1 MATEDG
7 TSSRETSPDPIVLPS
22 SPLSG
27 RKVRSTRKKAVTP
40 RKSRLSQQQTRAT
53 PSKEIVLN
61 TPQLGIANDGSPWR
75 IKVTVQAEQRD
86 SPGKM
91 ITKTTSIPLLDSPS
105 QRRRSAS
112 PVKRRKATP
121 KKNVA
126 SGEGEV
132 EERKRGRKR
141 KGAPIEG
148 KRTAPP
154 LRAGQSVEAPEQES
168 EPEPEQEPE
177 EPQDGHGI
185 YGEAAVLEAEQAMQV
200 LDSESHTPPN
210 HRRASGRLT
219 RLNAQWSD
227 GTGRTKRLSRA
238 REELDEALQDAVG
251 DGHGDLTLSRAED
264 FTMVSL
270 ESLHTTKEASFLHNS
285 QLARSHLSTV
295 REGQGEKSAL
305 SVSYL
310 PSSPPKGQT
319 IPQYPDLSTVKAQ
332 TTILSPWQPSMNR
345 LTAQAT
351 LQSPFEPTSS
361 AKKKKS
367 GLRQSIDAMSWKPAL
382 PAEMKSSSSK
392 LSRLQPVLQ
401 TPLDQ
406 SANVSSETRRQWQ
419 LEREA
424 VSQQI
429 QQASPENVV
438 EIEDDARMSNAE
450 SYDEDDV
457 GDNADVW
464 QTEASREIE
473 PQDTRHT
480 DLQRD
485 QPVVSQRSERVE
497 DLFAH
502 IPLKPARPKIPRTWR
517 RSSGMDFS
525 YVDSPAHL
533 PIAEPTNDRR
543 HSTDGSGV
551 LTPPSTDEG
560 EEEEGIEETAGT
572 ADLQG
577 EANDQLQSEFT
588 QPETEGTRYQ
598 EDDQDELMLEDDD
611 AEDELQQTTPD
622 EYESEKHERGSGRH
636 TNSNRDEEY
645 VPSRN
650 DSKSP
655 ISEAESP
662 DEADKA
668 IARSMLP
675 PSTKSTL
682 RSRNRGSALERGIM
696 NGSFPSD
703 VDFEPT
709 RQRRSRSRAQKT
721 SAERSDHAEVSNN
734 MPQGATNKE
743 KPRKRPPRRP
753 TTDLTELLGLASSPA
768 KPAPKEFRVSALQSG
783 SSSAQKR
790 SSPLSSRHENKIR
803 KDSPSGGTAKQRT
816 LEVSG
821 HSELSNGTKVSGSVS
836 QVSDEDELAMPLQLE
851 RPAAPAHAIF
861 LSPPKLTHDPI
872 TGQLLAQ
879 PKRRGRRRKVGD
891 EGQTE
896 STVTDSFASKESEPA
911 PRTESQMDVSMDD
924 SFASK
929 ASDQRQL
936 LQESAVK
943 KKAPPAITN
952 WSRELQS
959 SAVKRKQNYLQRR
972 AEEAASSGD
981 LDRPSTG
988 VGHRDYA
995 APQRGSVQ
1003 VIYPDDEHDDQ
1014 EAEEQ
1019 RVNGHRRIIS
1029 DVDSNTDMPDD
1040 EGTHGHMEDV
1050 LHEQDEYTYEDE
1062 STPQPDHTRSYE
1074 ENLNLDSPTK
1084 IQVNFNDTLSF
1095 SNDVNQT
1102 TSSWLAEARRRP
1114 PLFNT
1119 VADVQD
1125 SVETRTDNGL
1135 QPGALQ
1141 RPELTL
1147 LEKKRLQ
1154 VPGTS
1159 LFSKLGTSLW
1169 KAVIRPSGPAE
1180 VYADV
1185 KAQVAAPAPAPA
1197 RVPATPQLQNLGD
1210 DSFTLTLRSQIR
1222 SRYGVLSECF
1232 PWTMAHQRTLHRMLN
1247 SVCSGRSDT
1256 LIPRKGRLSGELEK
1270 ISNTICTSVTDYKW
1284 IFTRDHAY
1292 VVHSFMHTLVADTLI
1307 ADIRSGEVQF
1317 IGDHTARSI
1326 RGYFDPERHGDDAV
1340 WSLERGHPVK
1350 VVGYANGQ
1358 KGMIPLGFVVKA
1370 LGDCVLSNDA
1380 LRKKLIGEGREED
1393 FERLAYGIEVR

>member
-121 KKNVA
+121 KKN
-126 SGEGEV
+126 
-132 EERKRGRKR
+132 RGRKR

-154 LRAGQSVEAPEQES
+154 LRAGHSVEAPEQES

-177 EPQDGHGI
+177 EPQDG
-185 YGEAAVLEAEQAMQV
+185 EV

-457 GDNADVW
+457 GDDADVW

-485 QPVVSQRSERVE
+485 QLVDSQRSERVE

-525 YVDSPAHL
+525 YVDSPGHL

-598 EDDQDELMLEDDD
+598 EDDQDELMLEDED
-611 AEDELQQTTPD
+611 AEDELQQTTHD

-668 IARSMLP
+668 IARS
-675 PSTKSTL
+675 
-682 RSRNRGSALERGIM
+682 I
-696 NGSFPSD
+696 
-703 VDFEPT
+703 
-709 RQRRSRSRAQKT
+709 
-721 SAERSDHAEVSNN
+721 NN

-768 KPAPKEFRVSALQSG
+768 KPTPQEFRVSALQSG

-821 HSELSNGTKVSGSVS
+821 HSKLSNGTKVSGSVS

-943 KKAPPAITN
+943 KKPPPAITN

-959 SAVKRKQNYLQRR
+959 SAIKRKQNYLQRR
-972 AEEAASSGD
+972 AQEAASSGD

-1003 VIYPDDEHDDQ
+1003 
-1014 EAEEQ
+1014 
-1019 RVNGHRRIIS
+1019 
-1029 DVDSNTDMPDD
+1029 
-1040 EGTHGHMEDV
+1040 DV

-1062 STPQPDHTRSYE
+1062 STLQPDHTRSYE

-1119 VADVQD
+1119 
-1125 SVETRTDNGL
+1125 
-1135 QPGALQ
+1135 
-1141 RPELTL
+1141 
-1147 LEKKRLQ
+1147 
-1154 VPGTS
+1154 
-1159 LFSKLGTSLW
+1159 
-1169 KAVIRPSGPAE
+1169 
-1180 VYADV
+1180 
-1185 KAQVAAPAPAPA
+1185 
-1197 RVPATPQLQNLGD
+1197 
-1210 DSFTLTLRSQIR
+1210 
-1222 SRYGVLSECF
+1222 
-1232 PWTMAHQRTLHRMLN
+1232 
-1247 SVCSGRSDT
+1247 
-1256 LIPRKGRLSGELEK
+1256 
-1270 ISNTICTSVTDYKW
+1270 
-1284 IFTRDHAY
+1284 
-1292 VVHSFMHTLVADTLI
+1292 
-1307 ADIRSGEVQF
+1307 
-1317 IGDHTARSI
+1317 
-1326 RGYFDPERHGDDAV
+1326 
-1340 WSLERGHPVK
+1340 
-1350 VVGYANGQ
+1350 
-1358 KGMIPLGFVVKA
+1358 
-1370 LGDCVLSNDA
+1370 
-1380 LRKKLIGEGREED
+1380 
-1393 FERLAYGIEVR
+1393 